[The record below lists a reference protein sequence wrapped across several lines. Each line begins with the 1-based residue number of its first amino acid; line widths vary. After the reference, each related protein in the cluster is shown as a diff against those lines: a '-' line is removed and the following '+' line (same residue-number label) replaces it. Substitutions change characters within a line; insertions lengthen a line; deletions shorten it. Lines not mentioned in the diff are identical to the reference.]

1 MFIQAKE
8 LTKSYSTHVKGSQV
22 QFVCKRRDKK
32 VEGHNHERI

>member
-8 LTKSYSTHVKGSQV
+8 LTNSYSTHVKGNQV

-32 VEGHNHERI
+32 SRGAQS